1 MVSKSGAD
9 ISIANLCRTFSS
21 ANLPPTPVLRGINL
35 QVAAGETIAVTGASG
50 SGKTTLL
57 QIIGALDT
65 ADSGEIRVN
74 GRELG
79 SFDEQARATFR
90 NREIGFV
97 FQSHHLLPQ
106 LTALENILVPTWA
119 AHWSQDNEHQARARY
134 LLERMGLSD
143 RCMHFPGQ
151 LSGGERQRIALAR
164 ALVMKPCLILA
175 DEPTGALDYD
185 TAQHLI
191 DLLLELNRDE
201 GATLILITHSRDCAL
216 RMSRQVELRNGLIT
230 SQTQK

>member
-1 MVSKSGAD
+1 MGSSGGAD
-9 ISIANLCRTFSS
+9 IKVSHVFRTFSQTNTS
-21 ANLPPTPVLRGINL
+21 TTPVLRGIDL
-35 QVAAGETIAVTGASG
+35 EVTSGETLAVTGASG

-65 ADSGEIRVN
+65 ADSGDVRVN

-79 SFDEQARATFR
+79 SLDETSRAAFR

-106 LTALENILVPTWA
+106 LTAIENILVPTWA
-119 AHWSQDNEHQARARY
+119 MRHPQEIEHQARAHY

-143 RCMHFPGQ
+143 RSRHFPGQ

-164 ALVMKPCLILA
+164 ALMMNPCLILA
-175 DEPTGALDYD
+175 DEPTGSLDYD
-185 TAQHLI
+185 AAQQLI
-191 DLLLELNRDE
+191 DLLLEINRDE
-201 GATLILITHSRDCAL
+201 GSTLVLVTHSRDCAL
-216 RMSRQVELRNGLIT
+216 RMSRQVEIRNGIIN
-230 SQTQK
+230 K

>member
-1 MVSKSGAD
+1 MASSNGAD
-9 ISIANLCRTFSS
+9 ITMTQVFRTFSAS
-21 ANLPPTPVLRGINL
+21 NTAPTPVLRGVDLEITS
-35 QVAAGETIAVTGASG
+35 GETIAITGASG

-57 QIIGALDT
+57 QIMGTLDA
-65 ADSGEIRVN
+65 ADSGEVRVN

-79 SFDEQARATFR
+79 SLDEQARAAFR

-106 LTALENILVPTWA
+106 LTAIENVLVPTWA
-119 AHWSQDNEHQARARY
+119 TQASCTAEYQARAHA
-134 LLERMGLSD
+134 LLDRIGLAD
-143 RCMHFPGQ
+143 RSMHFPSQ

-164 ALVMKPCLILA
+164 ALMMKPCLVLA

-201 GATLILITHSRDCAL
+201 GSTLVLVTHSKACAL
-216 RMSRQVELRNGLIT
+216 RMSRHVELRNGMIQPQP
-230 SQTQK
+230 QT

>member
-1 MVSKSGAD
+1 MITVRNFTYAYPEAHTPALQD
-9 ISIANLCRTFSS
+9 INMDIRDGECVL
-21 ANLPPTPVLRGINL
+21 LVGPT
-35 QVAAGETIAVTGASG
+35 G

-65 ADSGEIRVN
+65 ADSGDVRVN

-79 SFDEQARATFR
+79 SLDETSRAAFR

-106 LTALENILVPTWA
+106 LTAVENILVPTWA
-119 AHWSQDNEHQARARY
+119 VRQSRESEHRARALY

-143 RCMHFPGQ
+143 RSRHFPGQ

-164 ALVMKPCLILA
+164 ALIMKPCLILA
-175 DEPTGALDYD
+175 DEPTGSLDYD
-185 TAQHLI
+185 SAQQLI
-191 DLLLELNRDE
+191 NLLLEINHDE
-201 GATLILITHSRDCAL
+201 GATLVLVTHSRDCAL
-216 RMSRQVELRNGLIT
+216 RMSRQVEIRNGIIT
-230 SQTQK
+230 N